1 MKITNKCQK
10 CDTSLVIG
18 ENTTSARV
26 KNYDWTCTRCISKHG
41 KNYKK
46 TRYDKLK
53 ASSQAGVYGCYLNGE
68 LVYVGESQAC
78 ELRWYAHLYWT
89 QTKSKSSIGLDLSRR
104 HDYDWKI
111 LELEEN
117 VWRRKVIEI
126 ELIVKHK
133 PCLNSP
139 YRNVLA
145 MD

>member
-26 KNYDWTCTRCISKHG
+26 KNYDWTCTRCISKNG

-46 TRYDKLK
+46 TKYDKLK
-53 ASSQAGVYGCYLNGE
+53 ASSQAGVYGCYLDGE
-68 LVYVGESQAC
+68 LVYIGESQAC
-78 ELRWYAHLYWT
+78 ELRWHEHLYT
-89 QTKSKSSIGLDLSRR
+89 SDKSKSSIGVDRTRR

-111 LELEEN
+111 LYLEEN
-117 VWRRKVIEI
+117 VWRRRVKEI
-126 ELIVKHK
+126 ELIVEHK
-133 PCLNSP
+133 PRLNSP

-145 MD
+145 MG